1 MATFEVKIYPIKLE
15 EHPNADALDLAAIG
29 DYRAIVQKG
38 LHKDGNL
45 IAYIPEQ
52 AILPDWLIERMELKG
67 RLAGKAKNRVKAIK
81 LRGVLSQGLVVP
93 IPLMIDHVRDGANDR
108 SGFYISNET
117 EEVQVHSGMDV
128 TEFMGITKYEPP
140 IPVHLAGVVQN
151 LHGFTISYDIE
162 NLKKF
167 PDVLTEED
175 EVVITE
181 KLHGTWACWGYHPEC
196 GLVVT
201 SKGQSKAGLAFK
213 DNEANLDNL
222 YMKTLKATAIGDP
235 KNQTALDR
243 VVETITGTEPV
254 YLLGEIF
261 GGKVQD
267 LKYGLDKAE
276 FRLFDVYIGHPGTG
290 RYANADELSWI
301 AHVAGLTL
309 VPILY
314 RGEYSKDVVL
324 ELTDG
329 RETVSGK
336 EANIREGVVVRTAK
350 ERYDS
355 VIGRVQLKSVSEKY
369 LLRRDGTEYN

>member
-15 EHPNADALDLAAIG
+15 EHPNADALDLAGIG

-38 LHKDGNL
+38 LHEDGNL

-52 AILPDWLIERMELKG
+52 AVLPDWLVERMELKG

-93 IPLMIDHVRDGANDR
+93 LVCDDDGN
-108 SGFYISNET
+108 FIISNENET
-117 EEVQVHSGMDV
+117 SVVTVDMDV

-140 IPVHLAGVVQN
+140 IPVHLAGEVQN
-151 LHGFTISYDIE
+151 LFGFTISYDIE

-235 KNQTALDR
+235 KNQTALDK
-243 VVETITGTEPV
+243 VVESVSGTVPV

-276 FRLFDVYIGHPGTG
+276 FRLFDVYLGHPGAG
-290 RYANADELSWI
+290 QYANADELSWI
-301 AHVAGLTL
+301 AHVAGLAL

-314 RGEYSKDVVL
+314 RGEYTKNKVL

-336 EANIREGVVVRTAK
+336 EANIREGVVVRTAR

-355 VIGRVQLKSVSEKY
+355 TIGRVQLKSVSEKY